1 MSKLSVGD
9 IMPVFSLPALDGSQF
24 DLSDVRGKRV
34 IFTFFRFSS
43 CPFCNV
49 RIDRIVKRWGE
60 FADDTV
66 MVGVFDAD
74 IGDLRKRMGERGIPF
89 TILADGDYE
98 LFTRHGVEKS
108 FLRFVLGALRSPLTF
123 SRAVLK
129 GYFPMTL
136 SISKMSTIPVDIL
149 IGEDGKIVEAHYCQ
163 DTADHLP
170 LDRLIRFSRGE

>member
-1 MSKLSVGD
+1 MRVEAGDKIPDLVLPSIDGTDFEMSAMK
-9 IMPVFSLPALDGSQF
+9 
-24 DLSDVRGKRV
+24 GKRV

-74 IGDLRKRMGERGIPF
+74 IGDLRKRMGKRGIPF

-108 FLRFVLGALRSPLTF
+108 FLRFVFGALRSPLTF
-123 SRAVLK
+123 SRAMLK

-163 DTADHLP
+163 DTSDHLP
-170 LDRLIRFSRGE
+170 VDRLIRFSKGE

>member
-1 MSKLSVGD
+1 MARLSVGD
-9 IMPVFSLPALDGSQF
+9 VMPVFSLPALDGSQF
-24 DLSDVRGKRV
+24 DLSAVRGKRV

-74 IGDLRKRMGERGIPF
+74 IGDLRKRMGKRDIPF

-98 LFTRHGVEKS
+98 LSLIHISEPTR
-108 FLRFVLGALRSPLTF
+108 P
-123 SRAVLK
+123 
-129 GYFPMTL
+129 
-136 SISKMSTIPVDIL
+136 
-149 IGEDGKIVEAHYCQ
+149 
-163 DTADHLP
+163 
-170 LDRLIRFSRGE
+170 